1 MENTGEKQYSKKWQ
15 TRFSFYNEFGAPNTP
30 AHKNALKNLS
40 FFEKIRI
47 NFNFIAFFFGLIYF
61 FVLGLWRKNLT
72 LLAIAIAINLV
83 ITLIEV
89 IFDATLPQHMNTP
102 IGFAISVMWASA
114 ANYAYYLKETRDS
127 KSWNPFEG
135 MF

>member
-1 MENTGEKQYSKKWQ
+1 MENTVEKQYSKKWQ
-15 TRFSFYNEFGAPNTP
+15 TRISFYNEFGAPNTP

-72 LLAIAIAINLV
+72 LFAITIAIGIIVNF
-83 ITLIEV
+83 IQI
-89 IFDATLPQHMNTP
+89 IFDVTIPENMDTP
-102 IGFAISVMWASA
+102 IGLALSVMWGST
-114 ANYAYYLKETRDS
+114 ANYAYYLKETRNS